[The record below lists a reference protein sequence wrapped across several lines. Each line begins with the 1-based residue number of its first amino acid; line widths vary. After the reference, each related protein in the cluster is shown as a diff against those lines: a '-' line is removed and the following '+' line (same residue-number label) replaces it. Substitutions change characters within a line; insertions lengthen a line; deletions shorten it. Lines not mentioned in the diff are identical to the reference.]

1 MIDMKDLNIENPEDW
16 TAVETS
22 LRKMMQAM
30 PHFYNDFY
38 RLKKNLDVKI
48 KELSEIDIK
57 LRRAESDH
65 YKRLRSEKLNEI
77 NTVTRTFSKM
87 YLIASLA
94 KR

>member
-16 TAVETS
+16 NDVENA
-22 LRKMMQAM
+22 LRKMMRNM

-38 RLKKNLDVKI
+38 RIKKNLDVKI
-48 KELSEIDIK
+48 KELCDIDVK
-57 LRRAESDH
+57 LRRADSDH
-65 YKRLRSEKLNEI
+65 YRQLRSEKLDEI
-77 NTVTRTFSKM
+77 NTITRTFSKM

>member
-1 MIDMKDLNIENPEDW
+1 MENLTIENPEDW
-16 TAVETS
+16 AAVEKS

-38 RLKKNLDVKI
+38 RLRKNLDVKI
-48 KELSEIDIK
+48 KELCEIDIK

-65 YKRLRSEKLNEI
+65 YRQLRSQKLNEI